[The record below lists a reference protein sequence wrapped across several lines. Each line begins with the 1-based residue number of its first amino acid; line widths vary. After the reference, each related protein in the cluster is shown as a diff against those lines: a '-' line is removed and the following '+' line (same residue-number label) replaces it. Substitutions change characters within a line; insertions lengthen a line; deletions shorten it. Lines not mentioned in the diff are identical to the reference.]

1 MFRFVAVVLVIG
13 AFLGALYFSGNTLE
27 AWETPKQQPVAVPKL
42 PKPKK
47 HPEPKRH
54 AGPATHTQPVKSVS
68 HAKPR
73 WLVELNATCRRG
85 KRESDSIHRP
95 ATRQEVPRALRQMIA
110 LNVRMNRETAELV
123 ARSGDAASTAQ
134 LRNLYA
140 QDEALLQR
148 TLNAAEQGR
157 YQRIPELAQSLIT
170 VAKAEN
176 TVFVRL
182 GARACTASPD
192 ELQLS

>member
-27 AWETPKQQPVAVPKL
+27 AWETPKQEPVAVPKL

-47 HPEPKRH
+47 HPGPKRH

-73 WLVELNATCRRG
+73 WLVDLNATCRRG

-123 ARSGDAASTAQ
+123 GRSGDAALTAQ

-140 QDEALLQR
+140 QDEDVVLRFRNGDQR
-148 TLNAAEQGR
+148 LR
-157 YQRIPELAQSLIT
+157 
-170 VAKAEN
+170 
-176 TVFVRL
+176 
-182 GARACTASPD
+182 